1 MHRSG
6 RPAFAAAIAS
16 MLFCCSGVGH
26 AGTPAQLCAG
36 SKLKATGKAAGVKLG
51 CHSKAAKQGAVVDGG
66 CLANADAKLTNA
78 FAKAEARGGCATT
91 GDVGDVDA
99 ILDSNVGAFVA
110 ALRPTTT
117 ADRCAA
123 LKLSAT
129 GKKARAKL
137 GCYGKAARRGY
148 VVDAGCL
155 AKAEAHFVAVFA
167 SAESRGGCLTT
178 SDAGD
183 IEAQVD
189 DLVAHVVAVVPT
201 QPSTTTSTTTSS
213 STSTTGTPVCG
224 NGIREGTE
232 QCDTTTDQAFC
243 GDRFGCFPAGS
254 PRECQC
260 CTPAGGVSQ
269 WTFNPDLDVCCEGL
283 PPEPAGPGHYVCPG
297 TCTLG
302 TFPTCGGSCAYPNV
316 CAAVIL
322 NGMSYCGC
330 APNAPCGG
338 TCTGSP
344 ACCTGAVC
352 SNPGEACDASTCSC
366 VVP

>member
-1 MHRSG
+1 MQRPG
-6 RPAFAAAIAS
+6 RPAFAAVVAS
-16 MLFCCSGVGH
+16 ILFCSGVGH

-36 SKLKATGKAAGVKLG
+36 AKLKATGKAAGVRLG
-51 CHSKAAKQGAVVDGG
+51 CHSKAARQGAVVDGG
-66 CLANADAKLTNA
+66 CLAKADAILTSA
-78 FAKAEARGGCATT
+78 FAKAEARGGCAST
-91 GDVGDVDA
+91 GDVDDVDT
-99 ILDSNVGAFVA
+99 ILDSAESAFVS
-110 ALRPTTT
+110 ALRP
-117 ADRCAA
+117 APAANRCAA

-129 GKKARAKL
+129 GKKMKAKL
-137 GCYGKAARRGY
+137 GCHGKSARQGY
-148 VVDAGCL
+148 AVDFRCI
-155 AKAEAHFVAVFA
+155 AKAEAHFAAVFA

-183 IEAQVD
+183 VESQVD
-189 DLVAHVVAVVPT
+189 GIVAHVVSLVPT
-201 QPSTTTSTTTSS
+201 HPSSTTSTTTSS
-213 STSTTGTPVCG
+213 STSSTGTPVCG

-260 CTPAGGVSQ
+260 CTQAGAVSQ
-269 WTFNPDLDVCCEGL
+269 WTFTDADVCCEGL

-302 TFPTCGGSCAYPNV
+302 TFPACGGSCAYPNT

-330 APNAPCGG
+330 APNVPCGG